1 MDRSL
6 TRISDA
12 SEAVGRGRPIS
23 RPSSPSRWSTMCT
36 SLRPYRPSTVASRFS
51 RGPTIKA
58 RVIGTGL
65 GIQGTFELLNQP
77 VNRSFQIR
85 VGFGLEGVRLAPPCG
100 EDLLRFAGDR
110 GLRLVND
117 FRMTPFGLAPQ
128 LVSQLERLATGVPE
142 DPLAFRQDGLLHPA
156 DLALGR
162 LDFLESFLFPHVRTS
177 GDN

>member
-6 TRISDA
+6 TRISEA

-36 SLRPYRPSTVASRFS
+36 SLRPYRCSTVASRFS

-65 GIQGTFELLNQP
+65 GIQGTLELLNQAVDRP
-77 VNRSFQIR
+77 FQVY
-85 VGFGLEGVRLAPPCG
+85 VGLGLQDVRLSLPRG
-100 EDLLRFAGDR
+100 EDYLRLARDG

-117 FRMTPFGLAPQ
+117 FRVPSFGLAAQ
-128 LVSQLERLATGVPE
+128 LFSQLERLPSGVAE

-156 DLALGR
+156 DLALGG
-162 LDFLESFLFPHVRTS
+162 LYFLESFLFPHVRTS

>member
-1 MDRSL
+1 MDRSF

-36 SLRPYRPSTVASRFS
+36 SLRPYRRSTVASRFS

-65 GIQGTFELLNQP
+65 GIQGTLELLYETVDRP
-77 VNRSFQIR
+77 FQVR
-85 VGFGLEGVRLAPPCG
+85 LGLGLQGVRISPPRR
-100 EDLLRFAGDR
+100 EDLFRLARDR

-117 FRMTPFGLAPQ
+117 FRVASF
-128 LVSQLERLATGVPE
+128 RLA
-142 DPLAFRQDGLLHPA
+142 AQLL
-156 DLALGR
+156 DRKSTR
-162 LDFLESFLFPHVRTS
+162 LNSSHLVISYAVFCLK
-177 GDN
+177 

>member
-36 SLRPYRPSTVASRFS
+36 SLRPYRLSTVASRFS

-65 GIQGTFELLNQP
+65 GIQGTLELLNQAVDRP
-77 VNRSFQIR
+77 FQVCIGLGLQD
-85 VGFGLEGVRLAPPCG
+85 VGVSPPRG
-100 EDLLRFAGDR
+100 EDLLRLARDCR
-110 GLRLVND
+110 LRLVND
-117 FRMTPFGLAPQ
+117 FRVASFGLAAQ
-128 LVSQLERLATGVPE
+128 LFSQLERLSSGVAE
-142 DPLAFRQDGLLHPA
+142 DALTLGQDGLLHPA
-156 DLALGR
+156 DLALRR